1 MGKHALSTT
10 EGVPDVLRKDLSSSQ
25 MEEKTGN
32 SASVWSFITNHAH
45 TFCRSNSSSNIHCGF
60 RKNMRVR
67 WNAAWRRAIIIDPV
81 RCLQERVS
89 GCHKALSS
97 STSKQPI
104 WLLGVCYNCSSSE
117 GHASNN
123 EIYKQFE
130 TDIHS
135 RIWVTY
141 RRGFQVIMGTNIT
154 TDVGWGCMIRSA
166 QMLLAQALICH
177 RFGRS
182 WRRSDVNNTTHSS
195 MRGYLEILQCFGDTP
210 NCPISIHNMVKS
222 GGPYG
227 LVPGSWM
234 GPFAICRTLE
244 SLLVTYGRSCLISN
258 NKPAFPIA
266 VHVVAGEAEC
276 GRGGAPCIC
285 IEAILETCNDFKDI
299 FEEGCGLMLLV
310 PLVLGINKLN
320 QRYLSSLFETFTF
333 PQSLGI
339 LGGKPGASTYLV
351 GVQGDQVLY
360 MDPHHTQQTC
370 IISPDNPKADTS
382 TYHCSN
388 LKRMPL
394 RTIDPSLALGFYCRD
409 EEDFK
414 DLCGRAVA
422 LERKGNGA
430 PIFTVVQSKDELS
443 IKDSHKVTC
452 PQNESIK
459 DINEAEEGWQIL

>member
-182 WRRSDVNNTTHSS
+182 WRRSDVNNTTH
-195 MRGYLEILQCFGDTP
+195 
-210 NCPISIHNMVKS
+210 
-222 GGPYG
+222 
-227 LVPGSWM
+227 
-234 GPFAICRTLE
+234 
-244 SLLVTYGRSCLISN
+244 
-258 NKPAFPIA
+258 
-266 VHVVAGEAEC
+266 
-276 GRGGAPCIC
+276 
-285 IEAILETCNDFKDI
+285 
-299 FEEGCGLMLLV
+299 
-310 PLVLGINKLN
+310 
-320 QRYLSSLFETFTF
+320 
-333 PQSLGI
+333 
-339 LGGKPGASTYLV
+339 
-351 GVQGDQVLY
+351 
-360 MDPHHTQQTC
+360 TC